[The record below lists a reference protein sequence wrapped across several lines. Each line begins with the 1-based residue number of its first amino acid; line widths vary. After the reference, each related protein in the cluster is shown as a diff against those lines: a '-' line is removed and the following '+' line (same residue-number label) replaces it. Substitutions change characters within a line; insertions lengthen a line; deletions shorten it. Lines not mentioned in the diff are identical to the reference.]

1 MLRTAALNEEWDPQA
16 PGAEFRAG
24 LTLPKP
30 VNFDAVSGNRINA
43 FRIELQGVAT
53 NGRRV
58 YALPWECSKGL

>member
-1 MLRTAALNEEWDPQA
+1 M
-16 PGAEFRAG
+16 PGG

-43 FRIELQGVAT
+43 LGIEIEGVAL

-58 YALPWECSKGL
+58 YAVQWEYS